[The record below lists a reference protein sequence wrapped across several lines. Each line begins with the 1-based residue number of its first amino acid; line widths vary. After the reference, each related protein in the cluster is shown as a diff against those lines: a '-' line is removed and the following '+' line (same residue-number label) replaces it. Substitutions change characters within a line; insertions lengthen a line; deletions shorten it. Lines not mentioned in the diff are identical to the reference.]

1 VSDPLELPVL
11 VGGREAARGRMGQA
25 IEVAL

>member
-1 VSDPLELPVL
+1 MSDPLELTAL